1 MSVFFSAAAKGFYDS
16 ELHNLHEIPMD
27 AKPISYER
35 HQELLM
41 GQSSGKIIAANV
53 DGFPELV
60 DPVPKPITLEGL
72 CAKIDAAADSARS
85 IVAGDP
91 LRAVEYERAA
101 EEARQFVAAG
111 YPADAV
117 PPMVAS
123 WAIGNRTPQQ
133 AADNILAEASAF
145 SAALIELRTL
155 RLAAKDQIRS
165 LMAEGKTS
173 EAQKLVDVTISAVNA
188 VVRGVGSA
196 A

>member
-1 MSVFFSAAAKGFYDS
+1 MSVFFSASAKGFYDS
-16 ELHNLHEIPMD
+16 ELHALHEIPED
-27 AKPISYER
+27 AKPITYER

-41 GQSSGKIIAANV
+41 GQSSGKVITANV

-60 DPVPKPITLEGL
+60 DPVPRPVTLEGL

-85 IVAGDP
+85 TVAGDP
-91 LRAVEYERAA
+91 LRAVEYDRAA
-101 EEARQFVAAG
+101 EQARQFVSAG

-123 WAIGNRTPQQ
+123 WAIGDRTPQE
-133 AADNILAEASAF
+133 AADDILAEASAF

-155 RLAAKDQIRS
+155 RLAAKDQVRI
-165 LMAEGKTS
+165 LMAERKTS
-173 EAQKLVDVTISAVNA
+173 EAQKLVEGTITSIGA
-188 VVRGVGSA
+188 VVRRFGSA